1 MGYWLILILLD
12 GIEARTASLITFS
25 CDSAMGVT
33 GGQIPRHVL
42 MFTDAAAL
50 FLLSSV
56 LCFMIISL
64 LFKRILLTLQPSGE
78 DSVLRLFFSQ
88 CPNIYPV

>member
-1 MGYWLILILLD
+1 MQNNSFPKL
-12 GIEARTASLITFS
+12 FS
-25 CDSAMGVT
+25 MNFHFNIWGNFGRGSAAVRQRDNLGVT

-56 LCFMIISL
+56 LCFMIFSL
-64 LFKRILLTLQPSGE
+64 LFKRILLTLQPSRE
-78 DSVLRLFFSQ
+78 MM
-88 CPNIYPV
+88 